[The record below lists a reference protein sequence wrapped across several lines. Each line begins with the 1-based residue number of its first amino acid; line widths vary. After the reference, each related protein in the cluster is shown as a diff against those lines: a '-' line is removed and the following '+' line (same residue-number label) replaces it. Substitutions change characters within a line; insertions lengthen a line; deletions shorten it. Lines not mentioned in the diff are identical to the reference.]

1 METAQETVKVKVHPS
16 ARAEAMPTI
25 FSASRPGSGPAL
37 RSAGQSRIGLVSFPR
52 IVLAPV
58 NDPLL
63 LSNVQ
68 IGTRAR

>member
-1 METAQETVKVKVHPS
+1 MLA
-16 ARAEAMPTI
+16 I
-25 FSASRPGSGPAL
+25 FSASRLESGPVPRWAV
-37 RSAGQSRIGLVSFPR
+37 QSRIGPVSFPR

-63 LSNVQ
+63 LSNAR